1 MFAWHPTP
9 SRLDDR
15 PFGRHWRPPS
25 HLDIP
30 IRSRIQRLG
39 IVAST
44 VFTLTYYSETIA
56 HARRVGEGTAV
67 FASALR
73 LVEGRKVVGEVGGGL
88 FEDGVKYPITWPSVI
103 RGPEAVK
110 AGFPC

>member
-1 MFAWHPTP
+1 MFTWHPTS
-9 SRLDDR
+9 SRLDEH
-15 PFGRHWRPPS
+15 PFGGHRCPPS

-44 VFTLTYYSETIA
+44 VFTLTYYSGTIA

-67 FASALR
+67 FAGALR
-73 LVEGRKVVGEVGGGL
+73 LIEGRKVVGEVGGGL
-88 FEDGVKYPITWPSVI
+88 FEDGVKYPIPWPTVI
-103 RGPEAVK
+103 RGPEAIK
-110 AGFPC
+110 ADFPC